1 MDFRKIILF
10 IFLSCY
16 LTVGYCQIVDQNF
29 SISCLGSGKNQ
40 SQLVKVFTFG
50 TNIKKVTIK
59 AKRQSVY
66 SVIFSGVKGQSC
78 ISQGLCSME
87 ILETK
92 ESFFKTFFSSG
103 KFLEFVQIAGDG
115 SISSKDRL
123 KIGRK
128 TQIGIRLVVDRTKL
142 QEYLIS
148 NKIIKK
154 LGDGF

>member
-1 MDFRKIILF
+1 MDFRKIILL
-10 IFLSCY
+10 IFLSSY

-29 SISCLGSGKNQ
+29 TITCLGSGKNQ

-50 TNIKKVTIK
+50 TNVKKVTIK

-66 SVIFSGVKGQSC
+66 SVIFSGVKGNSC

-87 ILETK
+87 TLETK
-92 ESFFKTFFSSG
+92 ESFFKTFFSSK
-103 KFLEFVQIAGDG
+103 KFLEFVKIAGDG

-128 TQIGIRLVVDRTKL
+128 TQLGIRLVVNRTKL
-142 QEYLIS
+142 QEYLIN

-154 LGDGF
+154 LGDGL